1 MSRAERTKPVGVV
14 GLGALGSPL
23 AVRLADAG
31 FQVFGFDPVE
41 ERTVGL
47 IQRGGVSLESPSAVA
62 QLSHRVL
69 IAAGETFD
77 VESLLWGD
85 KGLLTGAKRPTHVI
99 DASTSDPDR
108 ASSIATRL
116 DQEGVEYIDATFAG
130 SHEILKQGKALMM
143 IGGGGGAVGACTDI
157 LQSLSRRSFHVGGPG
172 QGTRARLALTLVA
185 SLNRAALAEGIA
197 FAEKLG
203 LDTSAFIELLRASP
217 GQSAAIEAKAQKML
231 QGDYRPQA
239 RLKSLHN
246 DVRVMLRYSQ
256 KIGQGLPFTELHSW
270 LLAEAIEHGEG
281 ELDTAAI
288 LEAIKRQRAAAVA
301 EAA

>member
-1 MSRAERTKPVGVV
+1 MSRAARTKPVGVV
-14 GLGALGSPL
+14 GLGALGNPL
-23 AVRLADAG
+23 AMRLADAG
-31 FQVFGFDPVE
+31 FQVFAFDPVE
-41 ERTVGL
+41 ERTVAL
-47 IQRGGVSLESPSAVA
+47 IQRGGVSVESPVAVA
-62 QLSHRVL
+62 QLAHRVL
-69 IAAGETFD
+69 IAAGDTFD
-77 VESLLWGD
+77 AETLLWGD
-85 KGLLTGAKRPTHVI
+85 KGLLTGGRRPTHVI

-143 IGGGGGAVGACTDI
+143 LGGGGGAVASCSDM
-157 LQSLSRRSFHVGGPG
+157 LQALSRRSFHVGGPG
-172 QGTRARLALTLVA
+172 QASRARLALTLVA
-185 SLNRAALAEGIA
+185 SLNRAALAEGLA

-203 LDTSAFIELLRASP
+203 LDCNAFVELLRASP

-246 DVRVMLRYSQ
+246 DVRVMVRYSQ

-270 LLAEAIEHGEG
+270 LLAEAIENGDG

-288 LEAIKRQRAAAVA
+288 IETIRRQRAAAVESA
-301 EAA
+301 